1 MVDKVQAFKDE
12 AKARGIPDSEINRV
26 LQERGYVEDTPTSTP
41 EVTPEPVP
49 EPTTEPVEQDSK
61 IEEFKAKAKEQG
73 ISDEEVNQVLQE
85 RGYVSQPIAT
95 TKEPEQQTSPDNKAE
110 LFLQTAKDRGI
121 SEEEALR
128 VLKERGYQDPRKAE
142 DVGFID
148 RVIESFKEGFASF
161 GDIKDGYDLA
171 LANNDKKR
179 AMEMANIKAEAA
191 AEAMSKVPTL
201 TARDIQ
207 RIAEES
213 GIISAGTQIPSFII
227 EQILKSGPQM
237 AVPLLVAGA
246 VGAVSG
252 PAAIITAPLAGII
265 TYGAQQFGNFMNT
278 QGLMKDAPEDLEVTK
293 ALVSAAVTAPIG
305 FAMDRFVTGMG
316 SMSYR

>member
-110 LFLQTAKDRGI
+110 
-121 SEEEALR
+121 
-128 VLKERGYQDPRKAE
+128 
-142 DVGFID
+142 
-148 RVIESFKEGFASF
+148 
-161 GDIKDGYDLA
+161 
-171 LANNDKKR
+171 
-179 AMEMANIKAEAA
+179 
-191 AEAMSKVPTL
+191 
-201 TARDIQ
+201 
-207 RIAEES
+207 
-213 GIISAGTQIPSFII
+213 
-227 EQILKSGPQM
+227 
-237 AVPLLVAGA
+237 
-246 VGAVSG
+246 
-252 PAAIITAPLAGII
+252 
-265 TYGAQQFGNFMNT
+265 
-278 QGLMKDAPEDLEVTK
+278 
-293 ALVSAAVTAPIG
+293 
-305 FAMDRFVTGMG
+305 
-316 SMSYR
+316 